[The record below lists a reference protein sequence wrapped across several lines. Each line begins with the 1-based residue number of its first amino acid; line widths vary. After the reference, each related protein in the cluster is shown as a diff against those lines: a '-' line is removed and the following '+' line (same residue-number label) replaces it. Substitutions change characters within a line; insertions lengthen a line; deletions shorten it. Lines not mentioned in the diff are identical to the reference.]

1 MDYYTIAAGIGVFIV
16 TISLSTYK
24 IGRWV
29 DNTSRQLVEMK
40 ELYGFMSQRIN
51 KIDNDLNNHIK
62 HYDYNL
68 SEINKKLS
76 DMKNEGVKY
85 GKNQKD

>member
-68 SEINKKLS
+68 SEINNKLS
-76 DMKNEGVKY
+76 DMKIEGVKY
-85 GKNQKD
+85 GKKEKD